1 MIAVTPACRRV
12 AAWRQGADKDA
23 LLWAPLPWRT
33 QGLADRTQKALKQN
47 LEPPSLSLKCLSQ
60 AGPGTGPRASGPRPP
75 ASWPW
80 PLAPGPRPLAATGN
94 RGRRPTSKTKWK
106 SSRSPAPGPRSP
118 APGPRPAAPGL
129 SPPALAPGPRSR
141 SPDPGSRP
149 PAPGPR
155 RLAPT
160 AGPRPL
166 ATKRR
171 TYKFPAPLCP
181 PWVFQRAEK
190 TKRVVDPLFLMFKI
204 FTKILP
210 KSHQN
215 ITKIL
220 PKTRLCL
227 VIFWLIFG

>member
-94 RGRRPTSKTKWK
+94 RGRRPTFEDEVEVLPIPGPRAPVPG
-106 SSRSPAPGPRSP
+106 SRPAARGPRPLAPGPGPRPPIPFPRPRLPAPGPW
-118 APGPRPAAPGL
+118 
-129 SPPALAPGPRSR
+129 PPAL
-141 SPDPGSRP
+141 SPDCRP
-149 PAPGPR
+149 PAPGHK
-155 RLAPT
+155 APHLQI
-160 AGPRPL
+160 PC
-166 ATKRR
+166 
-171 TYKFPAPLCP
+171 PALPSMG
-181 PWVFQRAEK
+181 F
-190 TKRVVDPLFLMFKI
+190 
-204 FTKILP
+204 P
-210 KSHQN
+210 KS
-215 ITKIL
+215 
-220 PKTRLCL
+220 
-227 VIFWLIFG
+227 